1 MELLFSQEWRGSS
14 FVSGHTEEERER
26 QGVGYEALV
35 AHVKYQGFFTLTGE
49 GIGSLT
55 QPLTCWDLWI

>member
-1 MELLFSQEWRGSS
+1 M
-14 FVSGHTEEERER
+14 SGHTEEERER